1 MPRSSN
7 KNMKGAALILVTGA
21 VRDAD
26 DETVYTISIYMYT
39 SFKKN

>member
-1 MPRSSN
+1 MSENRILNCFRVKMPRSSD

-26 DETVYTISIYMYT
+26 DETV
-39 SFKKN
+39 